1 MPCSRLLPMLLLA
14 GTVLAGC
21 TSKSEVFSG
30 RTPEQVWTVM
40 ATVAQ
45 EPDYDNWIL
54 LENNVW
60 VDSNYDRIEINRRI
74 KRDFHDEGANAQRQI
89 ETIDMQ
95 FVLERT
101 NPPAVTGTVRSRMIP
116 VKAHA
121 ALDQF
126 FAEMHQLLDPESVS
140 GIDVVEMIELVP
152 ADPVDES
159 SGE

>member
-1 MPCSRLLPMLLLA
+1 MGFNPSTTERMMPCSRLLIMLFLA
-14 GTVLAGC
+14 GTVLTGC

-60 VDSNYDRIEINRRI
+60 VDSNYDRIEINRRL
-74 KRDFHDEGANAQRQI
+74 KRDFHDEGSNAQRQI
-89 ETIDMQ
+89 ETVDMQ

-101 NPPAVTGTVRSRMIP
+101 NPPAVT
-116 VKAHA
+116 
-121 ALDQF
+121 
-126 FAEMHQLLDPESVS
+126 
-140 GIDVVEMIELVP
+140 
-152 ADPVDES
+152 
-159 SGE
+159 